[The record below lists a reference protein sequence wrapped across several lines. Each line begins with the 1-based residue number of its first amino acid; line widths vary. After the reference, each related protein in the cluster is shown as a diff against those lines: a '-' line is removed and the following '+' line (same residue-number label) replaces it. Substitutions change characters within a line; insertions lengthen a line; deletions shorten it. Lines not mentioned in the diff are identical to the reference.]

1 MANLSVSKKIIREI
15 LRFLGLNTNMRLFL
29 MSFFDES
36 SKHLYEVRNHKFS
49 FDEMCGIVSDEHL
62 YPKNILSVE
71 NTISKIISENLSV
84 SRLGDGEEF
93 AQNLLNANPK
103 FPELKKSLQEILKY
117 GSSEK
122 CLVCINNFNVF
133 DEKVPMYYRRAFA
146 YYWIK
151 NPVNSMT
158 KSLSFNTT
166 SDYGDAYAFLFYFS
180 EADTKEETIKKS
192 KYIAKIWEGKKV
204 LFVISKHSKIPL
216 DKSYFN
222 GTAEKAF
229 IFAPRENAYSEYNR
243 IFRKITENYS
253 QDWLVY
259 LELGAC
265 ATVLSSELSKLGY
278 QALDMGDFYK
288 RIVYHRI
295 LRNSD

>member
-103 FPELKKSLQEILKY
+103 FPELKPCRL
-117 GSSEK
+117 
-122 CLVCINNFNVF
+122 
-133 DEKVPMYYRRAFA
+133 
-146 YYWIK
+146 
-151 NPVNSMT
+151 
-158 KSLSFNTT
+158 
-166 SDYGDAYAFLFYFS
+166 
-180 EADTKEETIKKS
+180 
-192 KYIAKIWEGKKV
+192 
-204 LFVISKHSKIPL
+204 
-216 DKSYFN
+216 
-222 GTAEKAF
+222 
-229 IFAPRENAYSEYNR
+229 
-243 IFRKITENYS
+243 
-253 QDWLVY
+253 
-259 LELGAC
+259 
-265 ATVLSSELSKLGY
+265 
-278 QALDMGDFYK
+278 
-288 RIVYHRI
+288 
-295 LRNSD
+295 